1 MSDFKVEDLS
11 PVPFFAHFLEGQF
24 AKDMTQEQMK
34 AIRGGAVMTTTNS
47 YDDGELPDPQQLL
60 NELLHGQFPGMPFP
74 FPGPITH
81 PGGTNPN
88 GLDNFSN

>member
-1 MSDFKVEDLS
+1 MSDVKVEDLP

-24 AKDMTQEQMK
+24 SKDLTQEQMK
-34 AIRGGAVMTTTNS
+34 AIRGGTVVTTNNS

-60 NELLHGQFPGMPFP
+60 KELQLGQIPGMPFP
-74 FPGPITH
+74 FPGPSTN

-88 GLDNFSN
+88 GLDNFSV